1 MYPLQV
7 YVVMAQPETGAL
19 QTFILQQTDGKHIKS
34 RMIYPTTSPSHIKSV
49 KMFLGHGQGLPYV
62 FALLSD
68 KKQSTYEKLLALEK
82 RKG

>member
-49 KMFLGHGQGLPYV
+49 KCFLGMARVFHMFLLCFLIKSNQHMK
-62 FALLSD
+62 S
-68 KKQSTYEKLLALEK
+68 
-82 RKG
+82 